1 VPTTRQSLKLK
12 VWLEGE
18 DGLVTLSDWRVS
30 LLEAVARH
38 GSLVAA
44 ARELRVPHRTAWQRV
59 REMEERLGTR
69 LIDASSGGA
78 AGGASHL
85 TPAAE
90 DLVQRFASLRAGLDE
105 QMAERFGTYFGDA
118 LKPARERAE
127 PAHRRPPP

>member
-1 VPTTRQSLKLK
+1 VRTQQLRLK
-12 VWLEGE
+12 VWLEGD

-44 ARELRVPHRTAWQRV
+44 ARELKVPHRTAWQRLH
-59 REMEERLGTR
+59 EMEERLGTR
-69 LIDASSGGA
+69 LVDASSGGA

-90 DLVQRFASLRAGLDE
+90 DLVRRFSALRAGLDA
-105 QMAERFGTYFGDA
+105 QMTERFRAQFGDDGV
-118 LKPARERAE
+118 
-127 PAHRRPPP
+127 

>member
-1 VPTTRQSLKLK
+1 VSGTGRQAHLRLK

-30 LLEAVARH
+30 LLEAVGRH

-44 ARELRVPHRTAWQRV
+44 ARALKVPHRTAWQRLH
-59 REMEERLGTR
+59 EMEERLGTR
-69 LIDASSGGA
+69 LVETSSGGA

-90 DLVQRFASLRAGLDE
+90 DLVRRFVALRAGLDE
-105 QMAERFGTYFGDA
+105 QVAERFRAQFGVDGV
-118 LKPARERAE
+118 
-127 PAHRRPPP
+127 